1 MIVDV
6 YIEDMSV
13 SMSSVITLVVGELD
27 KRVDESTEIVVAFGV
42 VIFIVTCS
50 VAV

>member
-1 MIVDV
+1 
-6 YIEDMSV
+6 MSV
-13 SMSSVITLVVGELD
+13 SMSSVIALVVVELTGDVLD
-27 KRVDESTEIVVAFGV
+27 KIVDESTEIVVVFGV

>member
-1 MIVDV
+1 
-6 YIEDMSV
+6 MSV
-13 SMSSVITLVVGELD
+13 SMSSVIALVVVELTGDVLD
-27 KRVDESTEIVVAFGV
+27 KIVDESPEIVVVFGV

>member
-6 YIEDMSV
+6 EIDDISV
-13 SMSSVITLVVGELD
+13 NMSSVITLVVVELD

-42 VIFIVTCS
+42 VIRIVT
-50 VAV
+50 